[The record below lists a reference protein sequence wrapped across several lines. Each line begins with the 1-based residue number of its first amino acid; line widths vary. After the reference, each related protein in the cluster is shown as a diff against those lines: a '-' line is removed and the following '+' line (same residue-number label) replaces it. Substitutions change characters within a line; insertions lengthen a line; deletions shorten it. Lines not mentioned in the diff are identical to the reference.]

1 MRGPPLIDYTA
12 LSKCSVMK
20 RESNSIRAAVLDRN
34 MQHALPWMKK
44 RDVFRSDKKKKPRVR
59 KGNLG
64 GEERVSHR

>member
-34 MQHALPWMKK
+34 MQHALPSMKK
-44 RDVFRSDKKKKPRVR
+44 RDVFRSDKKKETEGKKREFGR
-59 KGNLG
+59 
-64 GEERVSHR
+64 